1 MELFTLSDSA
11 SISSAPPA
19 DTITSIRVLMMA
31 AGTGGHV
38 FPALAVASL
47 LKERG
52 AIVHWLGTPTG
63 MENDLVKPQ
72 GYDFHAIQM
81 QGLRGKGV
89 GRLLKLP
96 STLTKAI
103 LQAKKVMIDND
114 IDVVV
119 GFGGYVTAP
128 GGLAAKWLGKPL
140 LIHEQNAIAG
150 MSNRYLAKI
159 ADKVMQ
165 AFDGTFAT
173 TASVTNAKV
182 GLPTHQSS
190 NSNKVMTVGNPVRQD
205 IINAIP
211 PEARFCVDE
220 PKQALN
226 VLVVGGSLGAK
237 VLNDIV
243 PYAIALMK
251 RPCHVHHQTGRNN
264 HQATQTQYE
273 QALHQSVDSLTE
285 RLDKNDKKTSDLH
298 QIEVMEFID
307 DMASQYQWADVIV
320 CRAGALTVSEIQTV
334 GLPAIFVPLPHAV
347 DDHQTANARYLS
359 DVKAAYLLPQSDLTA
374 ERLAALLSSLDTQT
388 CLDMAQIGRTQ
399 ANPTATQ
406 TVADLVWQAVG

>member
-1 MELFTLSDSA
+1 
-11 SISSAPPA
+11 
-19 DTITSIRVLMMA
+19 MMA

-38 FPALAVASL
+38 FPALAVAKVLS
-47 LKERG
+47 ERG
-52 AIVHWLGTPTG
+52 ATVHWLGTPTG
-63 MENDLVKPQ
+63 MENDLVKPH
-72 GYDFHAIQM
+72 GYVFHAIQM

-89 GRLLKLP
+89 GRLLSLP
-96 STLTKAI
+96 STLTKAV
-103 LQAKKVMIDND
+103 LQARQVMIDHD
-114 IDVVV
+114 IDVVM

-159 ADKVMQ
+159 ANKVMQ

-173 TASVTNAKV
+173 TATPTAQSNLPVNRSDTKV
-182 GLPTHQSS
+182 
-190 NSNKVMTVGNPVRQD
+190 VTVGNPVRQD
-205 IINAIP
+205 IIQSSP

-237 VLNDIV
+237 VLNDTV
-243 PYAIALMK
+243 PHAIALMQ

-264 HQATQTQYE
+264 RQSTQANYE
-273 QALHQSVDSLTE
+273 QALNQNQSQQ
-285 RLDKNDKKTSDLH
+285 DKPSSTLH
-298 QIEVMEFID
+298 QVTVMEFID

-347 DDHQTANARYLS
+347 DDHQTANARHLS
-359 DVKAAYLLPQSDLTA
+359 DVNAAYLLPQAQLTA
-374 ERLAALLSSLDTQT
+374 ESLAQRLTSLDTQT
-388 CLDMAQIGRTQ
+388 CLNMAQTARAQ

-406 TVADLVWQAVG
+406 TVADLVWQAVT